1 MHWLDYVLVV
11 IPLLVVLW
19 IGIKTQRYLTGVSDF
34 LTAGRVA
41 GRYVI
46 SVASGEAG
54 LGLISLV
61 ALFEMYYTCGF
72 GVSFWSK
79 ISAPLGMIFALTG
92 FCAYRYRETR
102 AMTMGQFFEMR
113 YNRTFRIF
121 AAILQSISGV

>member
-1 MHWLDYVLVV
+1 MHWLDYVLVF

-72 GVSFWSK
+72 G
-79 ISAPLGMIFALTG
+79 
-92 FCAYRYRETR
+92 
-102 AMTMGQFFEMR
+102 
-113 YNRTFRIF
+113 
-121 AAILQSISGV
+121 